1 MHNQQHQQSQTRA
14 ASVATPAPDS
24 ETPVFDVAVIG
35 GGPAGATAAH
45 ELARAGHSVLLI
57 DREGR
62 IKPCGGAVPP
72 ILLREFDV
80 PEHLLEARVTS
91 ARMIAPSGKQVDMDI
106 GGYVGMVDRATFDPW
121 LRQRAAEAGAELC
134 KAEFMGVERDAHS
147 RPLVK
152 VKRND
157 GLRQQFRVRAV
168 IGADGANSKVTREC
182 IPGVNRI
189 PHVFAYHEI
198 VQAPQAGGPEPEGFD
213 PQRCDVYYQG
223 RISPDFYGWVFP
235 HGDKISIGTGT
246 AKKGYSLKQ
255 ATADLREAAG
265 MQGNETVRCEGAPI
279 PLRTLKRWD
288 NGRDVVVTG
297 DAAGAVAPSSGEGI
311 YYAMYSGR
319 QSALAVNEFL
329 ATGDAR
335 CLKKARK
342 SFMKAHGRVFF
353 ILGLLQYFWYS
364 TDMLRERFVKI
375 CEDPDVQKLTWE
387 AYMNKKLV
395 RKKPLAHIRIFF
407 KDVAHLM
414 GLAPR

>member
-1 MHNQQHQQSQTRA
+1 MHTQTQAHSNQRPGP
-14 ASVATPAPDS
+14 VPAPGD
-24 ETPVFDVAVIG
+24 TPDYDVAVIG
-35 GGPAGATAAH
+35 GGPSGATAAH
-45 ELARAGHSVLLI
+45 DLVRAGHSVLLI

-72 ILLREFDV
+72 ILLREFNV

-121 LRQRAAEAGAELC
+121 LRQRAADAGATLL
-134 KAEFMGVERDAHS
+134 KGEFTGVERDSNAL
-147 RPLVK
+147 PLVC
-152 VKRND
+152 VKNVM
-157 GLRQQFRVRAV
+157 GVQQQFRVRAV

-198 VQAPQAGGPEPEGFD
+198 VQAPQAGGPKPDDFD
-213 PQRCDVYYQG
+213 PERCDVYYQG
-223 RISPDFYGWVFP
+223 KISPDFYGWVFP

-255 ATADLREAAG
+255 ATADLRTAAG
-265 MQGNETVRCEGAPI
+265 LQDSVTVRCEGAPI

-311 YYAMYSGR
+311 YYAMYAGR
-319 QSALAVNEFL
+319 QSALAVDTFL
-329 ATGDAR
+329 ETGDAR
-335 CLKKARK
+335 SLKLARK
-342 SFMKAHGRVFF
+342 QFMKAHGRVFF

-375 CEDPDVQKLTWE
+375 CEDPDVQRLTWE

-407 KDVAHLM
+407 KDVAHLI